1 MKIDNLRLHQFLIE
15 KDITYFYHAN
25 SLVTASS
32 FIRANGLLSRGCV
45 EEKGF
50 FQTAQSSDGIDKKYD
65 VWNDVFIDTVDLHG
79 HFPRQNLYG
88 PVLFKFSID
97 ILLKD
102 EIDIWITKN
111 NPIYW
116 NEDTVN
122 EDKYFQGVEE
132 LIQCWDSF
140 DRQRKMFTIRKPGRP
155 VLFESL
161 EEIVLDNP
169 NVKIYGEVDPF
180 IEAKEALN
188 QLTENKP
195 KLRTLIVQRECNRC
209 FCHDNYLKQV
219 SPEQIARLF
228 LPQAHSSFPK

>member
-15 KDITYFYHAN
+15 KDITHFYHAN

-32 FIRANGLLSRGCV
+32 FIGANGLLSRGCV
-45 EEKGF
+45 EERGLL
-50 FQTAQSSDGIDKKYD
+50 QTAQSSDQIDKKYD
-65 VWNDVFIDTVDLHG
+65 VWSDIFIDTVDLHG

-88 PVLFKFSID
+88 PVLFKFSVD

-116 NEDTVN
+116 SEHATN
-122 EDKYFQGVEE
+122 EDKYFQGIED
-132 LIQCWDSF
+132 LIQCWDNF
-140 DRQRKMFTIRKPGRP
+140 DRQRKMFTIRKPRRP

-161 EEIVLDNP
+161 EEIMLDNP
-169 NVKIYGEVDPF
+169 KIKIYGEVNPF

-188 QLTENKP
+188 RLAENKSEL
-195 KLRTLIVQRECNRC
+195 KELMVQRECNRC

-219 SPEQIARLF
+219 PTEQIARLF
-228 LPQAHSSFPK
+228 LPHAHSDFPK